1 MAKSYIT
8 YLLKEKLG
16 TYLEGL
22 ERTELTFGLSAHMEM
37 ANVKIKEESIQKF
50 ELPIDIKF
58 GIIKKLRVNVP
69 WSSISSSPV
78 DITLQGMDL
87 ILTPKRQSDWA
98 YSDIFS
104 EKYLKEMILGISSK
118 IATQIQSEKE

>member
-58 GIIKKLRVNVP
+58 GIIKKLRV
-69 WSSISSSPV
+69 SSS
-78 DITLQGMDL
+78 
-87 ILTPKRQSDWA
+87 
-98 YSDIFS
+98 YSEIKLDYS
-104 EKYLKEMILGISSK
+104 G
-118 IATQIQSEKE
+118 

>member
-22 ERTELTFGLSAHMEM
+22 ENTELTFGLSAHMEM
-37 ANVKIKEESIQKF
+37 ANVKVKKESIQKF

-58 GIIKKLRVNVP
+58 GIIKKLRV
-69 WSSISSSPV
+69 SISYQE
-78 DITLQGMDL
+78 IEL
-87 ILTPKRQSDWA
+87 I
-98 YSDIFS
+98 YCI
-104 EKYLKEMILGISSK
+104 G
-118 IATQIQSEKE
+118 